1 MREGGNLKFGGMISQ
16 PPRLTT
22 CITLESFP
30 VYNRK
35 DLSDEEPLLKQ
46 TGFICD
52 QNLEV
57 TMILSSVNILYL
69 SSSIEFPH
77 LDTGNENGTEMQGQ
91 NLNKSIHLPLNPFR
105 RSRNRTGF
113 LLQKKRG

>member
-1 MREGGNLKFGGMISQ
+1 MREGGNLCLFGGMISQ

-69 SSSIEFPH
+69 YVK
-77 LDTGNENGTEMQGQ
+77 L
-91 NLNKSIHLPLNPFR
+91 
-105 RSRNRTGF
+105 F
-113 LLQKKRG
+113 LYLYFLTLLLLKFKFN